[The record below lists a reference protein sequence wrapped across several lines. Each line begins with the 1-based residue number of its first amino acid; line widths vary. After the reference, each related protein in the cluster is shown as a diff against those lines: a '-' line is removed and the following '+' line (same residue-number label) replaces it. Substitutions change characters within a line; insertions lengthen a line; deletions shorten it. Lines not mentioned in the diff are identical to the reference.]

1 MVAKGPILPYQK
13 ELYQHGI
20 ARHLLCKVLEIVKS
34 PHVFRGLLTHLLTGS
49 EYPACDMSTRFDSS
63 AKVHRWAH
71 TKVIHTAVV
80 VILRTF
86 VASSLGEENLCR
98 NDMPSYSIITP
109 VSIYSLS

>member
-1 MVAKGPILPYQK
+1 MVAKGPILPYQE

-71 TKVIHTAVV
+71 TKVIHNAVV
-80 VILRTF
+80 VILSHLSRRHLARRTF
-86 VASSLGEENLCR
+86 IVMTCHPTR
-98 NDMPSYSIITP
+98 
-109 VSIYSLS
+109 